1 MFPDTFNLK
10 LQVFVQLSKIQ
21 KRLTAFPSKIYFSY
35 YGGEKFSLTDTAP
48 TCYYNYLSFATIA
61 QKTKPYELYTIVECL
76 VEKAIC
82 ESIKFKSGAEN
93 RFVA

>member
-1 MFPDTFNLK
+1 MFPDTLNLK

-35 YGGEKFSLTDTAP
+35 YGGEKFRLTDIAP
-48 TCYYNYLSFATIA
+48 TGYCNYLSFATIA
-61 QKTKPYELYTIVECL
+61 QNTKPYELYTIVEHL
-76 VEKAIC
+76 VENAIC
-82 ESIKFKSGAEN
+82 ESIKLKSRALN